1 MERNSIE
8 MIRQDVLSSIWVG
21 GFIGYGMLYRGEVN
35 DANNAKQIGYYI
47 VSRNGLNVPTPADG
61 KITYIYVY
69 PCPNYG
75 FLQIL
80 IPYDNNVNELF
91 YRRNFGEF
99 GAWFKFNLVGL

>member
-1 MERNSIE
+1 

-61 KITYIYVY
+61 KITYIT
-69 PCPNYG
+69 
-75 FLQIL
+75 LL
-80 IPYDNNVNELF
+80 S
-91 YRRNFGEF
+91 R
-99 GAWFKFNLVGL
+99 KS